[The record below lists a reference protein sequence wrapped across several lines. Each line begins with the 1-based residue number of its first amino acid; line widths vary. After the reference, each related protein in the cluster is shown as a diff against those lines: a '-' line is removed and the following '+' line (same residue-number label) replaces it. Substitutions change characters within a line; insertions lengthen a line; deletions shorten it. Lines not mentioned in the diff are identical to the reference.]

1 MNLSKLAEI
10 TNGKIYNNKNINIK
24 NIKIDSNQIT
34 EGDLFIAIIG
44 QSKDGHDYIESAIKN
59 GASAVIT
66 SKEIPNQIPYIKVA
80 DATIAL
86 GQIASYIKEVSH
98 AKLIAITGSTGK
110 TTTKELVYSLLKNKY
125 SVLKTDKNQNN
136 HIGVPLTLL
145 KIKNEDFCIVEMGMN
160 HLGEISYLS
169 KLAKPDL
176 AVITNIGSSHIGN
189 LGSKENILKAKLE
202 IKDGLKGD
210 LIVSGDDS
218 YLNKISAIKV
228 GFNDGNDFKA
238 YNLETNLMRSSFWIN
253 YQNEEYQIKVNLPAH
268 LIDDV
273 LISIYIALKYKI
285 NNQDIITTLENFQN
299 IGMRLTVKKI
309 NTNTIISDCYNSSF
323 ESLTGDLTMLIPNK
337 QKKLLIL
344 GDIAEAGKFS
354 KTIHENLKPFIEKLQ
369 NYELILIGPE
379 MMNLQIN
386 KAKHFKNYKEALI
399 YLKDKEIKNTL
410 ILIKGSRIMKLENI
424 SNFFLENKRP

>member
-10 TNGKIYNNKNINIK
+10 TNGKIYNNQNINIK

-34 EGDLFIAIIG
+34 EGALFIAIIG

-80 DATIAL
+80 DTTIAL

-98 AKLIAITGSTGK
+98 TKLIAITGSTGK

-386 KAKHFKNYKEALI
+386 KAKHFKNYEEALI
-399 YLKDKEIKNTL
+399 YLKNKEIKNTL

-424 SNFFLENKRP
+424 SNFFLESKRP

>member
-10 TNGKIYNNKNINIK
+10 TNGKIYNNQNINIK

-80 DATIAL
+80 DTTIAL

-98 AKLIAITGSTGK
+98 TKLIAITGSTGK

-273 LISIYIALKYKI
+273 LISIYIALKYEI
-285 NNQDIITTLENFQN
+285 NIQDIINTLENFQN
-299 IGMRLTVKKI
+299 ISMRLTVKKI

-399 YLKDKEIKNTL
+399 YLKNKEIKNTL

-424 SNFFLENKRP
+424 SDFFLENKRP

>member
-10 TNGKIYNNKNINIK
+10 TNGKIYNNQNINIK

-80 DATIAL
+80 DTTIAL

-98 AKLIAITGSTGK
+98 TKLIAITGSTGK

-273 LISIYIALKYKI
+273 LISIYIALKYEI
-285 NNQDIITTLENFQN
+285 NIQDIINTLENFQN
-299 IGMRLTVKKI
+299 ISMRLTVKKI

-399 YLKDKEIKNTL
+399 YLKNKEIKNTL

-424 SNFFLENKRP
+424 SDFFLESKRP

>member
-10 TNGKIYNNKNINIK
+10 TNGKIYNNKNITIK

-44 QSKDGHDYIESAIKN
+44 QNKDGHDYIESAIKN

-80 DATIAL
+80 DTTIAL

-98 AKLIAITGSTGK
+98 TKLIAITGSTGK

-273 LISIYIALKYKI
+273 LISIYIALKYEI

-354 KTIHENLKPFIEKLQ
+354 KTFHENLKPFIEKLQ

-399 YLKDKEIKNTL
+399 YLKNKEIKNTL

-424 SNFFLENKRP
+424 SDFFLESKRP

>member
-44 QSKDGHDYIESAIKN
+44 QNKDGHDYIESAIKN

-80 DATIAL
+80 DVTIAL

-98 AKLIAITGSTGK
+98 TKLIAITGSTGK

-273 LISIYIALKYKI
+273 LISIYIALKYEI
-285 NNQDIITTLENFQN
+285 NIQDIITTLENFQN

-399 YLKDKEIKNTL
+399 YLKNKEIKNTL

-424 SNFFLENKRP
+424 SDFFLESKRP

>member
-10 TNGKIYNNKNINIK
+10 TNGKIYNNQTTNIK

-80 DATIAL
+80 DTTIAL

-98 AKLIAITGSTGK
+98 TKLIAITGSTGK

-273 LISIYIALKYKI
+273 LISIYIALKYEI
-285 NNQDIITTLENFQN
+285 NIQDIITTLENFQN

-399 YLKDKEIKNTL
+399 YLKNKEIKNTL

-424 SNFFLENKRP
+424 SDFFLESKRP

>member
-44 QSKDGHDYIESAIKN
+44 QSKDGHAYIESAIKN

-80 DATIAL
+80 DTTIAL

-98 AKLIAITGSTGK
+98 TKLIAITGSTGK

-273 LISIYIALKYKI
+273 LISIYIALKNEI
-285 NNQDIITTLENFQN
+285 NIQDIITTLENFQN

-399 YLKDKEIKNTL
+399 YLKNKEIKNTL

-424 SNFFLENKRP
+424 SDFFLESKRP

>member
-44 QSKDGHDYIESAIKN
+44 QNKDGHDYIESAIKN
-59 GASAVIT
+59 GASAYIT

-80 DATIAL
+80 DTTIAL

-98 AKLIAITGSTGK
+98 TKLIAITGSTGK

-273 LISIYIALKYKI
+273 LISIYIALKYEI
-285 NNQDIITTLENFQN
+285 NIQDIITTLENFQN

-399 YLKDKEIKNTL
+399 YLKNKEIKNTL

-424 SNFFLENKRP
+424 SDFFLESKRP

>member
-80 DATIAL
+80 DTTIAL

-98 AKLIAITGSTGK
+98 TKLIAITGSTGK

-268 LIDDV
+268 LIYDV
-273 LISIYIALKYKI
+273 LISIYIALKYEI
-285 NNQDIITTLENFQN
+285 NIQDIITTLENFQN

-354 KTIHENLKPFIEKLQ
+354 KTFHENLKPFIEKLQ

-399 YLKDKEIKNTL
+399 YLKNKEIKNTL

-424 SNFFLENKRP
+424 SDFFLESKRP

>member
-10 TNGKIYNNKNINIK
+10 TNGKIYNNKNITIK

-44 QSKDGHDYIESAIKN
+44 QNKDGHDYIESAIKN

-354 KTIHENLKPFIEKLQ
+354 KTFHENLKPFIEKLQ

-399 YLKDKEIKNTL
+399 YLKNKEIKNTL

-424 SNFFLENKRP
+424 SNFFLESKRP

>member
-10 TNGKIYNNKNINIK
+10 TNGKIYNNQNINIK

-80 DATIAL
+80 DTTIAL

-228 GFNDGNDFKA
+228 GFNDENDFKA

-273 LISIYIALKYKI
+273 LISIYIALKYEI

-399 YLKDKEIKNTL
+399 YLKNKEIKNTL

-424 SNFFLENKRP
+424 SDFFLESKRP

>member
-10 TNGKIYNNKNINIK
+10 TNGKIYNNQNINIK

-80 DATIAL
+80 DTTIAL

-98 AKLIAITGSTGK
+98 TKLIAITGSTGK

-238 YNLETNLMRSSFWIN
+238 YNLETNLMKSSFWIN
-253 YQNEEYQIKVNLPAH
+253 YQNEEYQIKVNLPSH
-268 LIDDV
+268 LIEDV
-273 LISIYIALKYKI
+273 LISIYIALKYEI
-285 NNQDIITTLENFQN
+285 NIQDIITTLENFQN

-323 ESLTGDLTMLIPNK
+323 ESLTGDLTMLAPYK

-379 MMNLQIN
+379 MMNLQVN
-386 KAKHFKNYKEALI
+386 KAKHFKNYEEALI
-399 YLKDKEIKNTL
+399 YLKNKEIKNTL

-424 SNFFLENKRP
+424 SDFFLESKRP

>member
-10 TNGKIYNNKNINIK
+10 TNGKIYNNQTINIK

-44 QSKDGHDYIESAIKN
+44 QSKDGHYYIESAIKN

-80 DATIAL
+80 DTTIAL

-98 AKLIAITGSTGK
+98 TKLIAITGSTGK

-268 LIDDV
+268 LIYDV
-273 LISIYIALKYKI
+273 LISIYIALKYEI
-285 NNQDIITTLENFQN
+285 NIQDIITTLENFQN

-354 KTIHENLKPFIEKLQ
+354 KTFHENLKPFIEKLQ

-399 YLKDKEIKNTL
+399 YLKNKEIKNTL

>member
-59 GASAVIT
+59 GASAIIT

-80 DATIAL
+80 DTTIAL

-98 AKLIAITGSTGK
+98 TKLIAITGSTGK

-273 LISIYIALKYKI
+273 LISIYIALKYEI
-285 NNQDIITTLENFQN
+285 NIQDIINTLEKFQN
-299 IGMRLTVKKI
+299 ISMRLTVKKI

-323 ESLTGDLTMLIPNK
+323 ESLTGDLTMLAPYK

-354 KTIHENLKPFIEKLQ
+354 KIIHKNLKPFIQKLQ

-379 MMNLQIN
+379 MMNLQVN

-424 SNFFLENKRP
+424 SDFFLESKRP

>member
-10 TNGKIYNNKNINIK
+10 TNGKIYNNQNINIK

-80 DATIAL
+80 DTTIAL

-273 LISIYIALKYKI
+273 LISIYIALKYEI
-285 NNQDIITTLENFQN
+285 NIQDIINTLEKFQN
-299 IGMRLTVKKI
+299 ISMRLTVKKI

-323 ESLTGDLTMLIPNK
+323 ESLTGDLTMLAPYK

-399 YLKDKEIKNTL
+399 YLKNKEIKNTL

>member
-80 DATIAL
+80 DTTIAL

-98 AKLIAITGSTGK
+98 TKLIAITGSTGK

-273 LISIYIALKYKI
+273 LISIYIALKYEI

-354 KTIHENLKPFIEKLQ
+354 KTFHENLKPFIEKLQ

-424 SNFFLENKRP
+424 SDFFLESKRP

>member
-10 TNGKIYNNKNINIK
+10 TNGKIYNNQTINIK

-80 DATIAL
+80 DTTIAL

-98 AKLIAITGSTGK
+98 TKLIAITGSTGK

-268 LIDDV
+268 LIYDV
-273 LISIYIALKYKI
+273 LISIYIALKYEI
-285 NNQDIITTLENFQN
+285 NIQDIITTLENFQN

-399 YLKDKEIKNTL
+399 YLKNKEIKNTL

-424 SNFFLENKRP
+424 SDFFLESKRP

>member
-10 TNGKIYNNKNINIK
+10 TNGKIYNNQTINIK

-34 EGDLFIAIIG
+34 EGALFIAIIG

-80 DATIAL
+80 DTTIAL

-98 AKLIAITGSTGK
+98 TKLIAITGSTGK

-228 GFNDGNDFKA
+228 GFNDGNNFKA

-273 LISIYIALKYKI
+273 LISIYIALKYEI
-285 NNQDIITTLENFQN
+285 NIQDIITTLENFQN

-399 YLKDKEIKNTL
+399 YLKNKEIKNTL

-424 SNFFLENKRP
+424 SDFFLESKRP

>member
-59 GASAVIT
+59 GASADIT

-80 DATIAL
+80 DTTIAL

-98 AKLIAITGSTGK
+98 TKLIAITGSTGK

-268 LIDDV
+268 LIYDV
-273 LISIYIALKYKI
+273 LISIYIALKYEI
-285 NNQDIITTLENFQN
+285 NIQDIITTLENFQN

-399 YLKDKEIKNTL
+399 YLKNKEIKNTL

-424 SNFFLENKRP
+424 SDFFLESKRP

>member
-34 EGDLFIAIIG
+34 ESDLFIAIIG

-80 DATIAL
+80 DTTIAL

-98 AKLIAITGSTGK
+98 TKLIAITGSTGK
-110 TTTKELVYSLLKNKY
+110 TTTKELIYSLLKNKY

-273 LISIYIALKYKI
+273 LISIYIALKNEI
-285 NNQDIITTLENFQN
+285 NIQDIITTLENFQN

-386 KAKHFKNYKEALI
+386 KAKHFKKYKEALI
-399 YLKDKEIKNTL
+399 YLKNKEIKNTL

>member
-10 TNGKIYNNKNINIK
+10 TNGKIYNNQNINIK

-98 AKLIAITGSTGK
+98 TKLIAITGSTGK

-268 LIDDV
+268 LIYDV
-273 LISIYIALKYKI
+273 LISIYIALKYEI
-285 NNQDIITTLENFQN
+285 NIQDIITTLENFQN

-354 KTIHENLKPFIEKLQ
+354 KTIHENLKPFIQKLQ

-399 YLKDKEIKNTL
+399 YLKNKEIKNTL

-424 SNFFLENKRP
+424 SNFFLESKRP

>member
-10 TNGKIYNNKNINIK
+10 TNGKIYNNQNINIK

-34 EGDLFIAIIG
+34 EGALFIAIIG

-59 GASAVIT
+59 GASAIIT

-80 DATIAL
+80 DTTIAL

-98 AKLIAITGSTGK
+98 TKLIAITGSTGK

-273 LISIYIALKYKI
+273 LISIYIALKNEI
-285 NNQDIITTLENFQN
+285 NIQDIITTLENFQN

-386 KAKHFKNYKEALI
+386 KAKHFKKYKEALI
-399 YLKDKEIKNTL
+399 YLKNKEIKNTL

>member
-59 GASAVIT
+59 SASAVIT

-80 DATIAL
+80 DTTIAL

-98 AKLIAITGSTGK
+98 TKLIAITGSTGK

-268 LIDDV
+268 LIYDV
-273 LISIYIALKYKI
+273 LISIYIALKYEI
-285 NNQDIITTLENFQN
+285 NIQDIITTLENFQN

-354 KTIHENLKPFIEKLQ
+354 KTIHENIKPFIEKLQ

-386 KAKHFKNYKEALI
+386 KAKHFKNYEEALI
-399 YLKDKEIKNTL
+399 YLKNKEIKNTL

-424 SNFFLENKRP
+424 SDFFLENKRP

>member
-10 TNGKIYNNKNINIK
+10 TNGKIYNNQTINIK

-80 DATIAL
+80 DTTIAL

-98 AKLIAITGSTGK
+98 TKLIAITGSTGK

-273 LISIYIALKYKI
+273 LISIYIALKYEI
-285 NNQDIITTLENFQN
+285 NIQDIINTLENFQN
-299 IGMRLTVKKI
+299 ISMRLTVKKI

-354 KTIHENLKPFIEKLQ
+354 KTFHENLKPFIEKLQ

-399 YLKDKEIKNTL
+399 YLKNKEIKNTL

-424 SNFFLENKRP
+424 SNFFLESKRP

>member
-10 TNGKIYNNKNINIK
+10 TNGKIYNNQNINIK

-59 GASAVIT
+59 GASAIIT

-80 DATIAL
+80 DTTIAL

-98 AKLIAITGSTGK
+98 TKLIAITGSTGK

-273 LISIYIALKYKI
+273 LISIYIALKYEI
-285 NNQDIITTLENFQN
+285 NIQDIINTLENFQN
-299 IGMRLTVKKI
+299 ISMRLTVKKI

-399 YLKDKEIKNTL
+399 YLKNKEIKNTL

-424 SNFFLENKRP
+424 SDFFLESKRP

>member
-44 QSKDGHDYIESAIKN
+44 QSKDGHAYIESAIKN

-80 DATIAL
+80 DTTIAL

-98 AKLIAITGSTGK
+98 TKLIAITGSTGK

-273 LISIYIALKYKI
+273 LISIYIALKYEI
-285 NNQDIITTLENFQN
+285 NIQDIITTLENFQN

-399 YLKDKEIKNTL
+399 YLKNKEIKNTL

-424 SNFFLENKRP
+424 SDFFLESKRP